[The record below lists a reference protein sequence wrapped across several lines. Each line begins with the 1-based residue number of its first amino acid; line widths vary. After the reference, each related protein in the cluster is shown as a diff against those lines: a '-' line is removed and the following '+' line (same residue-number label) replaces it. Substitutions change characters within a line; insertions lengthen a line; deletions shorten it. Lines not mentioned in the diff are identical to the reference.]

1 MATDLETM
9 RARLRLDAD
18 GFSAGIEGA
27 SKQVS
32 GFRGLLASA
41 GSTAA
46 GFLAA
51 NVIQRGIE
59 GFKNQIGGIISAGS
73 DMNET
78 VSKTQVVFGDS
89 FNAIAKWAN
98 GSAKAFGLSK
108 QEAYD
113 TVSTYG
119 AMAKAAGQSGD
130 AAVQFGT
137 DLVGAAAD
145 LGSFWN
151 FDPSQVAE
159 DIRSGLAGESE
170 PLRKY
175 NIYLNEAAVQAKALE
190 LGLVDSNGELS
201 DENKILARKALIME
215 QLGPAAGDYARTQ
228 KGLANG
234 TRTLTAYFKDFQAWL
249 GGKIV
254 PTLAKGV
261 AWTNTMVARFQRLRA
276 KGLSPTQALL
286 KAARIELYHA
296 FGRGTLNAITSV
308 ARGFVALYDGVKLW
322 GGSLI
327 DAFKSGTKV
336 SDLVNRFPK
345 PLQAMANGLL
355 TIADAAG
362 DAFAAFR
369 TGGFSGLVD
378 QLGPSLKQALGGI
391 GDLVKEFAGVAVD
404 LGSWTLNVGIP
415 TLGGWI
421 ADIAGDLWGWVKG
434 QLGIGTSATGDG
446 TGGPDTDRTVSV
458 GSWVLDVAAP
468 ALLKWTQ
475 DFGAWLW
482 AQIKGAWNG
491 VLDAGDTTITAS
503 MALSSTTDWS
513 GVGEAIRSGVVGAI
527 TGLTTLGSDIGG
539 AIRDTITSIQW
550 SSIITGD
557 SFDVGV
563 TIGAALRTAI
573 GKAVEVGTGI
583 LGGIGDAISG
593 ITWDD
598 VVTALKVSLVAAL
611 AIPGALAAVG
621 VAIAS
626 AIGGVITGLVFGPDA
641 DFDSVATKIK
651 DGLQG
656 AIDAITDWGSLLV
669 SAATDLITG
678 MAGQVDSD
686 VETLLTP
693 SVSGVVSAI
702 ITPFVTA
709 GTWLVQA
716 ATDVV
721 TGFSDTI
728 SLDTTLQLVTTA
740 MGDVIAKVILPF
752 VNAGD
757 WLLQAGRDA
766 VQGLID
772 GATEKLG
779 FLQGVVDTIK
789 GIWQQIPLLGHSPW
803 PMMIQAGK
811 DAMDG
816 LIIGTDKRMPV
827 LTDRID
833 RVMSTMMISPPT
845 VTAAGARSIGATVG
859 GASVVNHYYVIEAGS
874 YVGPSALSEIE
885 NHIASGQAKRIDRSI
900 SSRRLGESF

>member
-18 GFSAGIEGA
+18 GFSTGIEGA

-59 GFKNQIGGIISAGS
+59 GFKNQIGGIITAGS
-73 DMNET
+73 DLNET

-89 FNAIAKWAN
+89 FGAISKWAKT
-98 GSAKAFGLSK
+98 SAKDFGLSK
-108 QEAYD
+108 QEAFD

-119 AMAKAAGQSGD
+119 AMAKAAGQGGD
-130 AAVQFGT
+130 AAVKFGT

-190 LGLVDSNGELS
+190 MGLVDSNGELS

-215 QLGPAAGDYARTQ
+215 QLGPAAGDFAKTQ

-234 TRTLTAYFKDFQAWL
+234 TRILKAYFKDFQAFL
-249 GGKIV
+249 GAKVV

-261 AWTNTMVARFQRLRA
+261 AWTNTMIARFQRLRS

-327 DAFKSGTKV
+327 DAFRSGSKV

-345 PLQAMANGLL
+345 PLQGMANGLL

-369 TGGFSGLVD
+369 TGGFTGLVD

-391 GDLVKEFAGVAVD
+391 GDLVREFAGFAVD

-491 VLDAGDTTITAS
+491 VLDAGTVYISASFRLTAS
-503 MALSSTTDWS
+503 VDWAGIKTDIASGLRAAVSGAVYSFSPVDMFSFTFAFGQALGPALASAVSSAFNAFKADPFGS
-513 GVGEAIRSGVVGAI
+513 AIVAAKI
-527 TGLTTLGSDIGG
+527 
-539 AIRDTITSIQW
+539 AA
-550 SSIITGD
+550 
-557 SFDVGV
+557 GV
-563 TIGAALRTAI
+563 TAI
-573 GKAVEVGTGI
+573 
-583 LGGIGDAISG
+583 
-593 ITWDD
+593 
-598 VVTALKVSLVAAL
+598 
-611 AIPGALAAVG
+611 LAAPV
-621 VAIAS
+621 VLPA
-626 AIGGVITGLVFGPDA
+626 
-641 DFDSVATKIK
+641 
-651 DGLQG
+651 
-656 AIDAITDWGSLLV
+656 LLV
-669 SAATDLITG
+669 SALAVWVGAGILGLASGIASGALGIDFTGIGTAIYDKVKLSIDAVTTWGEALVGKGSDLIGGLSGDIDT
-678 MAGQVDSD
+678 AVTNVLS
-686 VETLLTP
+686 V

-702 ITPFVTA
+702 ITPFSTA

-757 WLLQAGRDA
+757 WLVQAGRDA

-816 LIIGTDKRMPV
+816 LIIGGES
-827 LTDRID
+827 RIPRLVQLMD
-833 RVMSTMMISPPT
+833 NVMET
-845 VTAAGARSIGATVG
+845 VSIGPAMSARAEFSGSSAFSARG
-859 GASVVNHYYVIEAGS
+859 GGGGDTYIILEGNNVIGDNAEQWIRGLLESGS
-874 YVGPSALSEIE
+874 T
-885 NHIASGQAKRIDRSI
+885 AKIVDRRI
-900 SSRRLGESF
+900 SSRRLGESY